1 LLRIVRYPPSLLLL
15 PFVFCPWLLS
25 LASASRRPGGVG
37 KLAPNFLIFFA
48 YYPNKNTAT
57 EPRCPSAYLQWQHG
71 EYMVNPDG
79 SIDLH
84 PIQVDGRQLKSDHCT
99 NDKAIYTRFN
109 QTERLKW
116 YEVLTD
122 SYRGKKRLNLYQSDG
137 SPVNPMYLRFD
148 SPQILPTTTLNPLIT
163 STVGGAQQTGA
174 GDAGKRKVRLKRE
187 LPVRKPEEV
196 NADRWWWIGVGMTAA
211 GGVGWYCF

>member
-1 LLRIVRYPPSLLLL
+1 
-15 PFVFCPWLLS
+15 
-25 LASASRRPGGVG
+25 
-37 KLAPNFLIFFA
+37 
-48 YYPNKNTAT
+48 
-57 EPRCPSAYLQWQHG
+57 
-71 EYMVNPDG
+71 MVNPDG